1 MLSGNCLVEQFTRGA
16 VGIALLTVAACFL
29 IMGFSVLPITGV
41 ILAVPPLITGILFL
55 ASPKSRSCYRK

>member
-1 MLSGNCLVEQFTRGA
+1 MPSGSCLVERVTRGT

-29 IMGFSVLPITGV
+29 VMGFSVLPVTGV